1 MDQQY
6 SKIMVAV
13 DGSNE
18 AELAFKSSKRR
29 KTKPSRIIT
38 CSCH

>member
-1 MDQQY
+1 MDQEY

-18 AELAFKSSKRR
+18 AELAFKKAVNVAKRNQA
-29 KTKPSRIIT
+29 
-38 CSCH
+38 